1 MSVKKITVRV
11 DEAVAEEIRKL
22 AFEKKCSQTEIIN
35 KYLKD
40 GVKKDTSQTT
50 LD

>member
-1 MSVKKITVRV
+1 MSVKKITVRI
-11 DEAVAEEIRKL
+11 DKAVAEEIRKL
-22 AFEKKCSQTEIIN
+22 AFDKRCSQTELIN

-40 GVKKDTSQTT
+40 GVKKDTAQST